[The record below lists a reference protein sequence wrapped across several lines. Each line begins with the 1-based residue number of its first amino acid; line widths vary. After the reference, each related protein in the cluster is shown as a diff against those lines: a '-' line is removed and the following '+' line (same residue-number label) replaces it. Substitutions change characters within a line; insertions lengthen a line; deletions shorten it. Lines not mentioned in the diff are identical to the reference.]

1 MRIQR
6 FNEGKFDPNEK
17 VYKVTFSGK
26 VDVPLS
32 KIEETERYHIYK
44 NKDKDF
50 AILAGLEEYFY
61 MSGDMHFDYKLY
73 DGAGNPIEDEEL
85 FDRTKKYNL

>member
-1 MRIQR
+1 MKIQK

-17 VYKVTFSGK
+17 VYRVTFSGE

-32 KIEETERYHIYK
+32 TIEEMEKYQHYEDTNR
-44 NKDKDF
+44 DF

-61 MSGDMHFDYKLY
+61 EQGNMHFSYELY
-73 DGAGNPIEDEEL
+73 DGAGNKIEDEEL